1 MTYLFHI
8 PAPPLNFY
16 IKRFYY
22 PNESLPLPPEKI
34 LPLPTLDLKINFGGG
49 FQVHDADHGEPF
61 TTPAES
67 WVLGL
72 WTKYHIVDWPSDLE
86 YLGVSFKPGGA
97 YPFLGLPLS
106 ELQNQ
111 VVALDAIWGTFAA
124 ELRERLYAAPT
135 IQTRFALL
143 EQFLLARLCDTACFA
158 KQNMVRCRGTLQG
171 LTAVQY
177 AVAEIAR
184 HHGALSI
191 RELSESMGMS
201 QKHLIVQFKQM
212 VGCTPKEL
220 GRLYRFA
227 EILASIDL
235 SHPVNWTLVAHRFYF
250 HDQSHFIRDFREF
263 TGHTPTDYLRLRR
276 QMYAE
281 KPDRTQHLRLLPIG

>member
-1 MTYLFHI
+1 MAYIFHI
-8 PAPPLNFY
+8 PSAPLNFY
-16 IKRFYY
+16 INTFYY
-22 PNESLPLPPEKI
+22 PNDSGPLLREKI
-34 LPLPTLDLKINFGGG
+34 LPLPALDLKINFGGG
-49 FQVHDADHGEPF
+49 FQVYDAGQVKPF
-61 TTPAES
+61 TTLTES

-72 WTKYHIVDWPSDLE
+72 WTTYHIVDWPSDLQ

-111 VVALDAIWGTFAA
+111 VVSLDAIWGTFAA

-143 EQFLLARLCDTACFA
+143 EQFLLARLCEAP
-158 KQNMVRCRGTLQG
+158 QG
-171 LTAVQY
+171 LKAVQY
-177 AVAEIAR
+177 AVAEIAH
-184 HHGALSI
+184 HHGTLSI

-220 GRLYRFA
+220 GRLDRFA
-227 EILASIDL
+227 DILASIDL
-235 SHPVNWTLVAHRFYF
+235 TQPVDWTLVAHRFYF
-250 HDQSHFIRDFREF
+250 HDQSHFIRDFKEF

-276 QMYAE
+276 QMHAE
-281 KPDRTQHLRLLPIG
+281 HPDRTQHLRLLPIG